1 MRLVRTAI
9 LVWCWLGLGPVARG
23 SGQTPEAATEAPAP
37 TLRAELHMERAL
49 LTPAQPAWIRFSLT
63 NVGDEAVELPAS
75 RATDGSTPVILPPGL
90 IFGEVNQPALH
101 LSYENQR
108 QEVLKSPTVIPAT
121 DTSLTLPPRASIGAE
136 IDFRSL
142 TRDARYL
149 GRFKV
154 EWRPPIGKTPPATI
168 EFQVETRKRAV
179 VYTDF
184 GNMTF
189 NLAYDKAPR
198 NVENFLELVRDK
210 FYDGKQIHR
219 IVPDGLFQGGSP
231 DNTSAGL
238 RPDGKTFPLELHD
251 ARFEAG
257 TLAMARK
264 SNDPNSASCQFFVTL
279 ARLPDLDGKYTIIGS
294 AADDA
299 TLRTLERIAAQP
311 VNDQGRP
318 MQPVI
323 IFSMRLIDVEELG
336 PRRLEL
342 KSP

>member
-9 LVWCWLGLGPVARG
+9 LVWCWLGLGPASRG
-23 SGQTPEAATEAPAP
+23 GAQSPEPATEPSTP
-37 TLRAELHMERAL
+37 MLRAELHMERTL

-63 NVGDEAVELPAS
+63 NIGDEPVELPS
-75 RATDGSTPVILPPGL
+75 TRGSDGSTPIILPSGI
-90 IFGEVNQPALH
+90 IFGESSQPALH

-108 QEVLKSPTVIPAT
+108 QEAVKSPVTIPAS
-121 DTSLTLPPRASIGAE
+121 DSVLILPPRGSIGAE

-149 GRFKV
+149 GRFKL
-154 EWRPPIGKTPPATI
+154 EWRPPIGKTTPATI

-198 NVENFLELVRDK
+198 NVENFLELIREK

-219 IVPDGLFQGGSP
+219 IAPDGLIQGGSP

-251 ARFEAG
+251 AKFEAG

-264 SNDPNSASCQFFVTL
+264 PNDPNSASCQFFVTL

-311 VNDQGRP
+311 INDQGRP

-336 PRRLEL
+336 PRRLEM
-342 KSP
+342 KAP